1 MALAFLRNKRPGI
14 AKVPHIHN
22 TKVILEVVPPTCTDS
37 GYTVYG
43 CTCGQY
49 SMIGF
54 PCPEPTGHFYS
65 EDLKSNA
72 EGHWYECIWCGK
84 IGTHSLHEPNYTLED
99 LPDDEAQVCTICGY
113 VMRPAIHTH
122 SWGNWEMITPATCTE
137 SGKWKRTCLT
147 CDKTVTEAI
156 PALGHDIRTTVRKTP
171 TCISVGERYSWCTKC
186 NFTETETIEKV
197 DHVREKIPAIPA
209 TCTEKGYTEGV
220 RCPVCDTTLEAPK
233 WISPYHVPSA
243 ATYINMGL
251 GKHMKKQHC
260 TRCNEPLLSVREPHT
275 ISISGTGQNYCIYCG
290 ARGSEL

>member
-1 MALAFLRNKRPGI
+1 MALAFIHNKRPGI
-14 AKVPHIHN
+14 AKVPHTHN
-22 TKVILEVVPPTCTDS
+22 TKVILGVVPPTCTEQ

-49 SMIGF
+49 STIDLPF
-54 PCPEPTGHFYS
+54 IEPSHSFG
-65 EDLKSNA
+65 ELKADAN
-72 EGHWYECIWCGK
+72 EHWYECEVCGYK
-84 IGTHSLHEPNYTLED
+84 TTFPHIPNYELEF
-99 LPDDEAQVCTICGY
+99 LPDDEAQVCTTCGY
-113 VMRPAIHTH
+113 VIRPALHTH
-122 SWGNWEMITPATCTE
+122 SWGDWEMITPATCEETGE
-137 SGKWKRTCLT
+137 WKRTCLICGT
-147 CDKTVTEAI
+147 TVHEPI

-233 WISPYHVPSA
+233 WISPYHIPSA
-243 ATYINMGL
+243 VTYINIGL
-251 GKHMKKQHC
+251 GVHMKKQHC
-260 TRCNEPLLSVREPHT
+260 TRCNELLLSVREPHT
-275 ISISGTGQNYCIYCG
+275 ISVSGTGQNYCIYCG